1 MRPDL
6 YGLVKPVAA
15 TSPPLRAAR
24 WIVLGSALA
33 LALQLLLALK
43 GRLRSGAVLSGLLA
57 VALVGAVV
65 GLVRTRADYTPVAR
79 GRFEISYYA
88 GGVERRR
95 TYLVYRHAG
104 PGASAP
110 RPPDALPVLFG
121 GNRAPWWRGVG
132 EEVFLE
138 EGITRIF
145 LVEEIVQASM
155 IKERQRYER
164 SLSYLGT
171 VGSNAPFI
179 GLLGTV
185 IGVIIAFAELGR
197 NPKGG
202 LEVVGPGISEAL
214 VATAVGLV
222 VAIPS
227 LMCFNWMK
235 GLLKKRLAN
244 SDFLARIIVTQLKRK
259 TQPVL
264 QGEYADDAEKDAEGS
279 ALLPAPAG
287 AE

>member
-1 MRPDL
+1 MNPADAKH
-6 YGLVKPVAA
+6 GLSLIQMFLKLAQ
-15 TSPPLRAAR
+15 
-24 WIVLGSALA
+24 LGAEWVMY
-33 LALQLLLALK
+33 LLLAMGFIAAVLVFERLYLYMSTK
-43 GRLRSGAVLSGLLA
+43 VDVTRLARKLMELLQAGRLDR
-57 VALVGAVV
+57 ALELVKTGKGIEERVV
-65 GLVRTRADYTPVAR
+65 
-79 GRFEISYYA
+79 S
-88 GGVERRR
+88 
-95 TYLVYRHAG
+95 
-104 PGASAP
+104 
-110 RPPDALPVLFG
+110 DALSLY
-121 GNRAPWWRGVG
+121 R
-132 EEVFLE
+132 
-138 EGITRIF
+138 EGADA
-145 LVEEIVQASM
+145 VEEIVQASM

-244 SDFLARIIVTQLKRK
+244 SDFLARIIIAQLKRK
-259 TQPVL
+259 TQPTL
-264 QGEYADDAEKDAEGS
+264 HDEYADDAEQDTESS

>member
-1 MRPDL
+1 MNPADAKHGLSLIQMFLKLAQLGAEWVMYLLLAMGFIAAVLVFERL
-6 YGLVKPVAA
+6 YLYMSTKVDVTRLARKLIELLQAGRLDRAQELVKTGKGIEVRVV
-15 TSPPLRAAR
+15 SD
-24 WIVLGSALA
+24 ALA
-33 LALQLLLALK
+33 LYTE
-43 GRLRSGAVLSGLLA
+43 GA
-57 VALVGAVV
+57 
-65 GLVRTRADYTPVAR
+65 
-79 GRFEISYYA
+79 
-88 GGVERRR
+88 
-95 TYLVYRHAG
+95 
-104 PGASAP
+104 
-110 RPPDALPVLFG
+110 DA
-121 GNRAPWWRGVG
+121 
-132 EEVFLE
+132 
-138 EGITRIF
+138 
-145 LVEEIVQASM
+145 VEEIVQASM

-235 GLLKKRLAN
+235 GLLKRRLAN
-244 SDFLARIIVTQLKRK
+244 SDFLARIIITQLKRK
-259 TQPVL
+259 TQPAL
-264 QGEYADDAEKDAEGS
+264 SSDYAADDAEKVAEDT
-279 ALLPAPAG
+279 ALVPAPAG

>member
-1 MRPDL
+1 MNTADAKH
-6 YGLVKPVAA
+6 GLSLVQ
-15 TSPPLRAAR
+15 TFLRLAQ
-24 WIVLGSALA
+24 LGSEWVMW
-33 LALQLLLALK
+33 LLLAMGFIAAVLVFERLYLYTSTK
-43 GRLRSGAVLSGLLA
+43 VDVTRLARKLLETLQAGRLDAARD
-57 VALVGAVV
+57 LVKQG
-65 GLVRTRADYTPVAR
+65 R
-79 GRFEISYYA
+79 GIEERVIS
-88 GGVERRR
+88 
-95 TYLVYRHAG
+95 
-104 PGASAP
+104 
-110 RPPDALPVLFG
+110 DALSLYT
-121 GNRAPWWRGVG
+121 
-132 EEVFLE
+132 
-138 EGITRIF
+138 EGADA
-145 LVEEIVQASM
+145 VEEIVQASM

-227 LMCFNWMK
+227 LMSFNWMK
-235 GLLKKRLAN
+235 GMLKKRLAN
-244 SDFLARIIVTQLKRK
+244 SDFLARLVVTQLKRK
-259 TQPVL
+259 TQPPL
-264 QGEYADDAEKDAEGS
+264 RGAEYAGDADSDAS
-279 ALLPAPAG
+279 DPALLPAPVG

>member
-1 MRPDL
+1 MNEAKH
-6 YGLVKPVAA
+6 GLSLIQMFLKLAQ
-15 TSPPLRAAR
+15 
-24 WIVLGSALA
+24 LGAEWVMY
-33 LALQLLLALK
+33 LLLAMGFVAAVLVFERLYLYMSTK
-43 GRLRSGAVLSGLLA
+43 VDVTRLARKLIELLQAGRLERARE
-57 VALVGAVV
+57 LVKAGKGIEERVV
-65 GLVRTRADYTPVAR
+65 
-79 GRFEISYYA
+79 S
-88 GGVERRR
+88 
-95 TYLVYRHAG
+95 
-104 PGASAP
+104 
-110 RPPDALPVLFG
+110 DALSLYTDG
-121 GNRAPWWRGVG
+121 ADA
-132 EEVFLE
+132 
-138 EGITRIF
+138 
-145 LVEEIVQASM
+145 VEEIVQASM

-259 TQPVL
+259 SQPVL
-264 QGEYADDAEKDAEGS
+264 HGDYADDAEKDAEGS

>member
-1 MRPDL
+1 MNPADAKHGLSLIQTFLRLAQLGAEWVMWLLLAMGFVAAVLVFERL
-6 YGLVKPVAA
+6 YLYTSTKVNVNRLARKLLELLTAGRLDQARDLVK
-15 TSPPLRAAR
+15 SGRAIEERVIAD
-24 WIVLGSALA
+24 ALA
-33 LALQLLLALK
+33 L
-43 GRLRSGAVLSGLLA
+43 
-57 VALVGAVV
+57 
-65 GLVRTRADYTPVAR
+65 YTE
-79 GRFEISYYA
+79 G
-88 GGVERRR
+88 
-95 TYLVYRHAG
+95 
-104 PGASAP
+104 
-110 RPPDALPVLFG
+110 PDA
-121 GNRAPWWRGVG
+121 
-132 EEVFLE
+132 
-138 EGITRIF
+138 
-145 LVEEIVQASM
+145 VEEIVQASL

-185 IGVIIAFAELGR
+185 IGVILAFAELGR

-227 LMCFNWMK
+227 LMSFNWMK

-244 SDFLARIIVTQLKRK
+244 SDFLARIVVTQLKK
-259 TQPVL
+259 KNPPVML
-264 QGEYADDAEKDAEGS
+264 SGFETDETGASDAG
-279 ALLPAPAG
+279 LMPAPAP

>member
-1 MRPDL
+1 MNPEGAKH
-6 YGLVKPVAA
+6 GLSLIQ
-15 TSPPLRAAR
+15 TFLRLAQ
-24 WIVLGSALA
+24 LGAEWVMW
-33 LALQLLLALK
+33 LLLAMGFIAAVLVFERIYLYMSTKVDVTRLARKLLALLQAGQLDKAQELVNK
-43 GRLRSGAVLSGLLA
+43 GRAIEERVIADALA
-57 VALVGAVV
+57 M
-65 GLVRTRADYTPVAR
+65 
-79 GRFEISYYA
+79 
-88 GGVERRR
+88 
-95 TYLVYRHAG
+95 YREG
-104 PGASAP
+104 
-110 RPPDALPVLFG
+110 PDA
-121 GNRAPWWRGVG
+121 
-132 EEVFLE
+132 
-138 EGITRIF
+138 
-145 LVEEIVQASM
+145 VEEIVQAAM

-185 IGVIIAFAELGR
+185 IGVILAFAELGR

-244 SDFLARIIVTQLKRK
+244 SDFLARIVVTQLKRK
-259 TQPVL
+259 NPPVML
-264 QGEYADDAEKDAEGS
+264 DSSSTADLRNDAEGPQ
-279 ALLPAPAG
+279 LMPAPAG

>member
-1 MRPDL
+1 MNPAEAKSHGLSLIQTFLRLAQLGAEWVMWLLIALGFIAAMLVFERL
-6 YGLVKPVAA
+6 YLY
-15 TSPPLRAAR
+15 TSTRVDVNRLAR
-24 WIVLGSALA
+24 KL
-33 LALQLLLALK
+33 LQLLGD
-43 GRLRSGAVLSGLLA
+43 GRLDQAQELVRSGRSIEERVISDALSL
-57 VALVGAVV
+57 
-65 GLVRTRADYTPVAR
+65 YTE
-79 GRFEISYYA
+79 G
-88 GGVERRR
+88 
-95 TYLVYRHAG
+95 
-104 PGASAP
+104 
-110 RPPDALPVLFG
+110 PDA
-121 GNRAPWWRGVG
+121 
-132 EEVFLE
+132 
-138 EGITRIF
+138 
-145 LVEEIVQASM
+145 VEEIVQAGL

-227 LMCFNWMK
+227 LICFNWLK
-235 GLLKKRLAN
+235 GLLKRRLAN
-244 SDFLARIIVTQLKRK
+244 ADFLSRLVVTQLKRRNS
-259 TQPVL
+259 PAI
-264 QGEYADDAEKDAEGS
+264 QGANELSADHDDAEAPSD
-279 ALLPAPAG
+279 LMTQPAG